1 MRLYNPT
8 TGKFSTSRQLT
19 RKLPG
24 RPAAVY
30 LYTEHAATTRI
41 LALDFD
47 STRGGP
53 TAVQRDVEIA
63 RRWLTAAGGRLI
75 IDRSTN
81 GGMHIICPLAPAT
94 SEWRRTCAARS
105 WPSTS
110 RRSSK
115 AAASTRPLTLTRP
128 R

>member
-1 MRLYNPT
+1 MAHHVPASPTPDQVWAALAPLLSAPGRTTMRLYNPT

-47 STRGGP
+47 STRGGQ

-94 SEWRRTCAARS
+94 SAVF
-105 WPSTS
+105 
-110 RRSSK
+110 
-115 AAASTRPLTLTRP
+115 
-128 R
+128 